1 MAATWTAEGG
11 TWYAS
16 KQVWVPKKWPPQA
29 GPQAAGEA
37 KQWKPSLQQR
47 GKQSDAKSM
56 ATSSSKRGREAA
68 PTTIITEM
76 PTTPEN
82 ALKQLLKI
90 PTTPQAQSPAGTN
103 HAPDAGPKAT
113 AGSSQGDEK
122 RGRRAYNR
130 RYLLLFKHAEE
141 EAPAPKTAGTNHA
154 PDAGPKATAGSSQG
168 DEKRGRRAYN
178 RRYLLLFKHA
188 EEEAPAPKKAWN
200 EISQPGSLHAVYYF
214 PDTFS
219 GPDNVSGEG
228 TLRAEAPA
236 FEPSAPKEAG
246 EKAFGS
252 PNIKPETSTKAFGT
266 PNTKSETS
274 SKAVAPSPGSTH
286 CPSKADAS
294 EVEDLDSIDGGGALP
309 NAQLPSELADM
320 SEKEREVRK
329 QIEYYFSVQN
339 LVDDWYLRSCMDEE
353 GWVSL
358 EFILQFPRIR
368 RLGGTSAKD
377 AAALLL
383 GSGIVE
389 VSWDSPPRV
398 RLRGAEI
405 RSAFVLDGT
414 SGMWDEGMM
423 QEYQYGQGFEEEWYE
438 AGQPDST
445 EQQEG
450 QERQQQ
456 GAWQQWKPGSKK
468 RRVPYYAKKQ
478 QY

>member
-90 PTTPQAQSPAGTN
+90 PTTPQAQSP
-103 HAPDAGPKAT
+103 
-113 AGSSQGDEK
+113 
-122 RGRRAYNR
+122 
-130 RYLLLFKHAEE
+130 
-141 EAPAPKTAGTNHA
+141 AGTNHA

>member
-47 GKQSDAKSM
+47 GKHSDAKSM

-141 EAPAPKTAGTNHA
+141 EAPAPK
-154 PDAGPKATAGSSQG
+154 
-168 DEKRGRRAYN
+168 
-178 RRYLLLFKHA
+178 
-188 EEEAPAPKKAWN
+188 KAWN

-219 GPDNVSGEG
+219 GPDTVSGEG

-266 PNTKSETS
+266 PNTKPETS

-450 QERQQQ
+450 QERQRQ